1 MDWNRFYPIFPA
13 PLPSIGIDAINV
25 DITHSALFRLAET
38 GADIVILPSLL
49 KAFTKVSSPSPRYS
63 HLLTMPTGRRLDTDD
78 QSVVHH
84 ARKFRRDVRTTLYP
98 PSRPSRVG
106 KEEGRGR

>member
-49 KAFTKVSSPSPRYS
+49 KAFTKVSPPLSSA
-63 HLLTMPTGRRLDTDD
+63 LTVTDD
-78 QSVVHH
+78 AYRSSTRH
-84 ARKFRRDVRTTLYP
+84 
-98 PSRPSRVG
+98 
-106 KEEGRGR
+106 